1 MKEADKINSLRTES
15 EEYKKLE
22 MHHRKLEQ
30 SLDTINKKKHLTTE
44 EELEKKKI
52 QKQKLQDKDRMAKL
66 IREYKN

>member
-30 SLDTINKKKHLTTE
+30 SLDTINKKKHLS
-44 EELEKKKI
+44 I
-52 QKQKLQDKDRMAKL
+52 V
-66 IREYKN
+66 